1 MNIDLLKNN
10 PHYIGQFQRLGTLEA
25 LPNKGEGDI
34 AYCIDKGCVM
44 IYSQNEWKEIQKES
58 DGLKLQLF
66 DLNKSI
72 ISQLPSL
79 SKEKLN
85 QGLELIDNF
94 DLEHRNNFYMLYGKE
109 ISYFTIFSTQ
119 TECSDFEVLSD
130 AVIGCLEN
138 VGAIKSIELTEEKD
152 AIEIWVSIGA
162 DATCLYLFPYDNGI
176 VGFGG

>member
-1 MNIDLLKNN
+1 M
-10 PHYIGQFQRLGTLEA
+10 
-25 LPNKGEGDI
+25 
-34 AYCIDKGCVM
+34 
-44 IYSQNEWKEIQKES
+44 
-58 DGLKLQLF
+58 
-66 DLNKSI
+66 NKSI

-94 DLEHRNNFYMLYGKE
+94 DLEYRNNFYMLYGKE

-119 TECSDFEVLSD
+119 TEYSDFEVLSE
-130 AVIGCLEN
+130 AVTGCLEN
-138 VGAIKSIELTEEKD
+138 VGAIKSIELTEAKD